1 MPDQHVTIVRQPQTL
16 AEVAVQRFVSLA
28 EAEVKERGRFSVAL
42 SGGSTPK
49 AMFKL
54 LASNDYSDQVA
65 WDKVFVFWGDERF
78 VPPDDQ
84 ESNYRM
90 ARETL
95 LDHVPLPAANIFPV
109 PTVGS
114 TPEAAAQA
122 YAETI
127 TAFFGRETPR
137 FGLILLG
144 MGPDGHT
151 ASLFPGHPEPS
162 APGDELVIAVRDSPK
177 PPPDRLSFTYR
188 LINAAHH
195 VLFLVGGADKAATV
209 QQVLEG
215 PRRVAEL
222 PSQGVQPDGTLEW
235 LLDEAAAQE
244 LQQS

>member
-1 MPDQHVTIVRQPQTL
+1 MSDAQITIVRPPQTL
-16 AEVAVQRFVSLA
+16 AEAATERMVALA
-28 EAEVKERGRFSVAL
+28 KRDIAAHGRFSVAL
-42 SGGSTPK
+42 SGGGTPQ

-54 LASNDYSDQVA
+54 LAAQYRDAIA

-78 VPPDDQ
+78 VPPDDE

-114 TPEAAAQA
+114 TPVKAAQA

-127 TAFFGRETPR
+127 SAFFGSETPR
-137 FGLILLG
+137 FSLILLG

-151 ASLFPGHPEPS
+151 ASLFPGQPEPRS
-162 APGDELVIAVRDSPK
+162 PGDALVIAVHDSPK
-177 PPPDRLSFTYR
+177 PPPDRISFTYR
-188 LINAAHH
+188 LINAANH
-195 VLFLVGGADKAATV
+195 VLFLVGGADKAAAV

-215 PRRVAEL
+215 PRRRAEF
-222 PSQGVQPDGTLEW
+222 PSQGVQPEGTLEW

-244 LQQS
+244 LHQS

>member
-1 MPDQHVTIVRQPQTL
+1 MPDPQVTIVRPPQTL
-16 AEVAVQRFVSLA
+16 AAAAAQRMVALA
-28 EAEVKERGRFSVAL
+28 ATEIQERGRFSVAL
-42 SGGSTPK
+42 SGGSTPQ
-49 AMFKL
+49 AMFRL
-54 LASNDYSDQVA
+54 LASPQYRDA
-65 WDKVFVFWGDERF
+65 IPWDKLFVFWGDERF
-78 VPPDDQ
+78 VPPDDE

-122 YAETI
+122 YADTI
-127 TAFFGRETPR
+127 MAFFGDETPR

-151 ASLFPGHPEPS
+151 ASLFPGHPEPG
-162 APGDELVIAVRDSPK
+162 APGDALVIAVHNSPK

-209 QQVLEG
+209 RQVLAG
-215 PRRVAEL
+215 PRRVADL
-222 PSQGVQPDGTLEW
+222 PAQGVQPDGTLEW

-244 LQQS
+244 LDRS

>member
-1 MPDQHVTIVRQPQTL
+1 MPDQHVTVVQPPQTL
-16 AEVAVQRFVSLA
+16 ADAAVQRFASLA
-28 EAEVKERGRFSVAL
+28 KSEIAARGRFSVAL

-54 LASNDYSDQVA
+54 LASPQYCDAIA

-78 VPPDDQ
+78 VPPDDE
-84 ESNYRM
+84 ESNYRV
-90 ARETL
+90 AREIL

-114 TPEAAAQA
+114 TPTKAAQA

-127 TAFFGRETPR
+127 TAFFNSEPPR

-151 ASLFPGHPEPS
+151 ASLFPGHPEPR
-162 APGDELVIAVRDSPK
+162 APGDALVIAVHDSPK
-177 PPPDRLSFTYR
+177 PPPDRISFTYR

-195 VLFLVGGADKAATV
+195 VLFLVGGADKAAAV

-222 PSQGVQPDGTLEW
+222 PSQGVQPEGTLEW

-244 LQQS
+244 LHQS